1 MASRGRRLQTF
12 NNAISIQAQ
21 NGPSEAGRILRQ
33 CMGAFLAVALFSGLI
48 NLLGLTGS
56 LYMLQ
61 VYDRVLP
68 SHSVPTLVV
77 LSIAMVGLYV
87 FYGLLDLVRL
97 RLLVRIGKRFD
108 HRLQPSVLALSL
120 ALPLRAGPEGSRIQP
135 INDLDQIRNF
145 IGSTGPTAL
154 FDLPWLPLYL
164 FGIYLLHPWLG
175 LLATV
180 GAVVS
185 ILFTLLAEA
194 LSHAPARR
202 VSVSAFA
209 RRQMADAARRN
220 AEVVRALGLGPRIG
234 AMWQK
239 KSTSFLA
246 DQLRISDVIGA
257 TGALSRTWR
266 LILQSLMLGLGGY
279 LVILGEASAGVII
292 ASSIMLTRALSPVD
306 IAIANWRAFSAAR
319 QSYGRLKKFMRSTA
333 DPQPILDLPRPKS
346 ALQVEGLFV
355 AAPGQQKPIIQNIS
369 FALGAGT
376 GLGIIGPSASGKST
390 LARAL
395 VGAWAPLRGKVRLD
409 GAALDQFDV
418 AALGRDIGYLPQ
430 DIELFEGTV
439 ADNISRFAEEP
450 DSAVV
455 LAAAEAAGIKNMILK
470 LPEGFQTPIGEG
482 GTALSA
488 GQRQLVGLAR
498 ALYGDPFLVVLDEPN
513 SNLDADG
520 DIALG
525 VAIRSVR
532 ERNGIAIVIAHR
544 PSALLHL
551 DQVMVLAEG
560 AVQAIGPKEEVL
572 ARMTRAAPQPRPDPA
587 AAQTAEERSPIVVP
601 LHERR

>member
-1 MASRGRRLQTF
+1 
-12 NNAISIQAQ
+12 
-21 NGPSEAGRILRQ
+21 
-33 CMGAFLAVALFSGLI
+33 MGAFVAVALFSGLI

-108 HRLQPSVLALSL
+108 SRLQPSVLALSL
-120 ALPLRAGPEGSRIQP
+120 ALPLRTGPEGRRIQP
-135 INDLDQIRNF
+135 ISDLDQIRNF

-154 FDLPWLPLYL
+154 FDLPWLPLYIV
-164 FGIYLLHPWLG
+164 GIYLLHPLLG

-180 GAVVS
+180 GGIVS
-185 ILFTLLAEA
+185 ILFTVLAEA
-194 LSHAPARR
+194 LSRAPAQR
-202 VSVSAFA
+202 VSTSATA
-209 RRQMADAARRN
+209 RRQTADAARRN
-220 AEVVRALGLGPRIG
+220 AEVVRAMGLGRRIG
-234 AMWQK
+234 AMWQE
-239 KSTSFLA
+239 KSESFLA
-246 DQLRISDVIGA
+246 DQLRITDVIGA

-279 LVILGEASAGVII
+279 LVIAGEASAGVII

-306 IAIANWRAFSAAR
+306 IAIANWRSFSAAR
-319 QSYGRLKKFMRSTA
+319 QSYGRLNKFMRSTA
-333 DPQPILDLPRPKS
+333 EPQAILDLPRPK
-346 ALQVEGLFV
+346 ATLQVEALAVG
-355 AAPGQQKPIIQNIS
+355 APGQPKPIIQNVS
-369 FALGAGT
+369 FALAAGA

-395 VGAWAPLRGKVRLD
+395 VGAWTPQRGKVRLD
-409 GAALDQFDV
+409 GAALDQFEP

-450 DSAVV
+450 ASAAV

-470 LPEGFQTPIGEG
+470 LPDGFQTAIGEG

-488 GQRQLVGLAR
+488 GQRQLIGLAR

-520 DIALG
+520 DVALG
-525 VAIRSVR
+525 TAIRSVR
-532 ERNGIAIVIAHR
+532 QRGGIAVVIAHR
-544 PSALLHL
+544 PAALQYL

-560 AVQAIGPKEEVL
+560 MVQAVGPKEEVL
-572 ARMTRAAPQPRPDPA
+572 ARMTRGAPQPGPNPA
-587 AAQTAEERSPIVVP
+587 AATAPEERGSTVVP